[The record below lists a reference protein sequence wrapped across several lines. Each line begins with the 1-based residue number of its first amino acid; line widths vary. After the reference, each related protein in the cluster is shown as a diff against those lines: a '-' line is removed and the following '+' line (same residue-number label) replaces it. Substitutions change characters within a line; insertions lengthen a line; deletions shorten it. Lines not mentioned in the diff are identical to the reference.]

1 MLKSI
6 GEAMGRICGDMIGWV
21 FSIFLNV
28 GDTISDVASFKGVGS
43 TVEGQYGGT
52 VLNNIWTSLDGGVK
66 SCIEAL
72 QPVGLALC
80 MLFFIISLLELA
92 MSERMTM
99 EYFIKYLS
107 KLVIGVAAVYYA
119 PKIWEVV
126 VEFGDALGNLV
137 KGLPFSVN
145 SSSLEDIQ
153 TQLSDGLAESFSKMT
168 LQTGAAIWIGLMLV
182 CFALFPIVGICGV
195 GMTVVAYIVAF
206 SRVLELCVRGV
217 FLPIACSLLSDDGWR
232 GAGGRYI
239 RKILALSCQGAVLS
253 IIGLV
258 TSNIICL
265 AGSHMVTDFAE
276 VAFDGLFDCVGTLMG
291 GFALILG
298 VGFACISL
306 MFKSIG
312 LVNDVF
318 GG

>member
-1 MLKSI
+1 MFKSI
-6 GEAMGRICGDMIGWV
+6 GDSIADVCADFISWI
-21 FSIFLNV
+21 FSMFLEV
-28 GDTISDVASFKGVGS
+28 GEKISEVSSFSGGGGG
-43 TVEGQYGGT
+43 TGTAGT
-52 VLNNIWTSLDGGVK
+52 VLNSIWTSINSGVN

-72 QPVGLALC
+72 QPVGLAMC

-99 EYFIKYLS
+99 EYFVKYLS

-119 PKIWEVV
+119 PLIWEKVT
-126 VEFGDALGNLV
+126 EFGDALCNLI
-137 KGLPFSVN
+137 KGLPFSVGEASVEGMADN
-145 SSSLEDIQ
+145 LK
-153 TQLSDGLAESFSKMT
+153 TTLSATFSGMTAE
-168 LQTGAAIWIGLMLV
+168 TGAAIWIALMLV
-182 CFALFPIVGICGV
+182 CFILFPIMGIAAI
-195 GMTVVAYIVAF
+195 GMTVVAYIVSY
-206 SRVLELCVRGV
+206 SRVLELCVRGI
-217 FLPIACSLLSDDGWR
+217 FLPIAVSLLSDDGWR

-253 IIGLV
+253 LVGLV

-265 AGSHMVTDFAE
+265 AGSHMVTEFAD
-276 VAFDGLFDCVGTLMG
+276 VTFDGLFSLVGTLMG

-312 LVNDVF
+312 IVNDVF